1 MDNWPEIRREEHSSI
16 AKYQDAQIIL
26 KRDGSVNSRGVDTR
40 IVRELKKP

>member
-1 MDNWPEIRREEHSSI
+1 MDYLTEIRREEHYSI
-16 AKYQDAQIIL
+16 AKYRDAQIIL